1 MRSWH
6 RLPRA
11 AFDLETTG
19 RDPATARIVSASV
32 VVVDGD
38 GRFIGRH
45 EWLADPGIEIPEPAS
60 SIHGITTERA
70 RAEGRPAPVVVAEL
84 SASLRE
90 LFDAR
95 IPVLAYNAAY
105 DFTVLDRECRRWS
118 LPDPPRPSPVLDP
131 FQIHRELERRLAPG
145 RKRTLVALCE
155 EFGVPLAHA
164 HTSAADAAATLALA
178 DAMARRW
185 PELQM
190 PAPWLHDLQIAWLRH
205 RAERRAAHLR
215 HEGGA
220 DVDVPGPQSW
230 PVG

>member
-6 RLPRA
+6 LLPRA

-32 VVVDGD
+32 VVADGN

-45 EWLADPGIEIPEPAS
+45 EWLADPGVEIPEAAS
-60 SIHGITTERA
+60 AIHGIRTERA
-70 RAEGRPAPVVVAEL
+70 RAEGRPAPAVVAEV

-95 IPVLAYNAAY
+95 IPVLAFNASY
-105 DFTVLDRECRRWS
+105 DFTVLLQECRRWS
-118 LPDPPRPSPVLDP
+118 LPDPPRPMPVLDP
-131 FQIHRELERRLAPG
+131 FQIHRELERRLEPG

-155 EFGVPLAHA
+155 EFEVPLVHA
-164 HTSAADAAATLALA
+164 HTSAADAAATLVLA
-178 DAMARRW
+178 EAMAGRW

-190 PAPWLHDLQIAWLRH
+190 PARWLHDLQVSWLQH

-215 HEGGA
+215 REGWAEA
-220 DVDVPGPQSW
+220 DLPGPHPW

>member
-32 VVVDGD
+32 VVADST

-45 EWLADPGIEIPEPAS
+45 EWLADPGVEIPEAATA
-60 SIHGITTERA
+60 IHGITTARA
-70 RAEGRPAPVVVAEL
+70 RAEGRPAAAVIAEL

-95 IPVLAYNAAY
+95 VPVLAFNAAY
-105 DFTVLDRECRRWS
+105 DFTVLAQECRRWS
-118 LPDPPRPSPVLDP
+118 LPDPPRPFPVLDP
-131 FQIHRELERRLAPG
+131 FQIHRELERHRNG
-145 RKRTLVALCE
+145 RPRTLVALCE
-155 EFGVPLAHA
+155 EFRVTLTRA
-164 HTSAADAAATLALA
+164 HTSAADAAATLVLA
-178 DAMARRW
+178 DALAVRW

-190 PAPWLHDLQIAWLRH
+190 PARWLHELQIVWLRQ

-215 HEGGA
+215 REGWAEA
-220 DVDVPGPQSW
+220 DLPGPPPW
-230 PVG
+230 PC

>member
-19 RDPATARIVSASV
+19 RDPATARIVSASIV
-32 VVVDGD
+32 VADAE

-45 EWLADPGIEIPEPAS
+45 EWLADPGIEIPEAAS
-60 SIHGITTERA
+60 SIHGITTARA
-70 RAEGRPAPVVVAEL
+70 RAEGRPAPVVAAEV

-90 LFDAR
+90 LFDAG
-95 IPVLAYNAAY
+95 IPVLAFNAAY

-118 LPDPPRPSPVLDP
+118 LPDPPRPRPVIDP
-131 FQIHRELERRLAPG
+131 FQIHRELERRREGG

-155 EFGVPLAHA
+155 EFEVPLIQA
-164 HTSAADAAATLALA
+164 HTSAADAAATLVLA
-178 DAMARRW
+178 DALARRW

-190 PAPWLHDLQIAWLRH
+190 PAPWLHDLQIAWLQH
-205 RAERRAAHLR
+205 RAERRASHLR
-215 HEGGA
+215 REGWAEA
-220 DVDVPGPQSW
+220 DLPGPHPW